1 MVTRNRRTR
10 LILTP
15 GYVTKKE
22 FNDMQ
27 ADLKEQ
33 LDKQR
38 KLQKKTLMELK
49 KITTQLAGDEYDE
62 DENEVDEDEED
73 EE

>member
-10 LILTP
+10 LIFVP
-15 GYVTKKE
+15 GKVTKKE

-38 KLQKKTLMELK
+38 KLQKKTLTELK